1 MNNINIILIYNFD
14 NINEAIK
21 WKKKIVVMSESQV
34 HLLLKIFHSES
45 GHSGM
50 LVKLRTF

>member
-1 MNNINIILIYNFD
+1 MKRQNGK
-14 NINEAIK
+14 EK
-21 WKKKIVVMSESQV
+21 MVVISESQV
-34 HLLLKIFHSES
+34 DSLLKIFHSES